1 MMLRRLFVLCA
12 ACFLSGACSAPSSVV
27 VSPGPAKQAALRY
40 RADLHAELALAY
52 LDKEQFEVA
61 RREAALALQL
71 TADHRD
77 ALHALAL
84 IERAAGNVQ
93 AAGQYFQQALAVKSG
108 KDDPLLRLNYARFLD
123 EQARRTV
130 FDD

>member
-1 MMLRRLFVLCA
+1 MLRGFFFICA
-12 ACFLSGACSAPSSVV
+12 VGFLTGACSTPSSMAVNQ
-27 VSPGPAKQAALRY
+27 PAQQAALHY

-71 TADHRD
+71 MPDHRA

-84 IERAAGNVQ
+84 LEHVVGNAPAAD
-93 AAGQYFQQALAVKSG
+93 QYFQRALVLKGA
-108 KDDPLLRLNYARFLD
+108 KDDTSLRLNYARFLD
-123 EQARRTV
+123 EQARRAD
-130 FDD
+130 FED